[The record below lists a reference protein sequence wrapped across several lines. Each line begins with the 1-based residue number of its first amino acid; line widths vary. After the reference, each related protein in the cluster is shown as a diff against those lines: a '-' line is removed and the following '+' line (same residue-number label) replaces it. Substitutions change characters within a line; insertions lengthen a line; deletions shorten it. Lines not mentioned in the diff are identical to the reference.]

1 MAPTFTS
8 ILCHSMLPHSK
19 QNPFTHSTLPAWYI
33 YLSVQYKTYP
43 LSRISWVVL
52 YYSVYIYV
60 KRSVYIWFLQR
71 RSNAPTSKHPPS
83 PHIERC
89 VYETKRTLK
98 KGTFGRHIHSLI
110 YNTEIRFTICYTY
123 IWNEWMDV
131 YINLQGE
138 CVIEWYSRLL
148 WGMILPYIRSMY
160 IYDNSRNNTYRC
172 FDDSENT

>member
-8 ILCHSMLPHSK
+8 ILCHSMLPQTKTKSIH
-19 QNPFTHSTLPAWYI
+19 PFQLACLGISI
-33 YLSVQYKTYP
+33 YPYNTKHILCQGF
-43 LSRISWVVL
+43 REL
-52 YYSVYIYV
+52 YCTTECAYMLNV
-60 KRSVYIWFLQR
+60 VYIWFVQR

-110 YNTEIRFTICYTY
+110 YNTKIRFAICYIY
-123 IWNEWMDV
+123 IWKRMDG

-148 WGMILPYIRSMY
+148 WGMILSYIRSMY

-172 FDDSENT
+172 FWW